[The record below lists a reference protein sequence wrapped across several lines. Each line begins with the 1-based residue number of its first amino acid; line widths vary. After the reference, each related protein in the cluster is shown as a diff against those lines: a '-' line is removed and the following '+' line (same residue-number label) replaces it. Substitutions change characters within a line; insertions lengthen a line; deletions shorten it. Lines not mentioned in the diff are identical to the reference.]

1 MWLRNGENT
10 IKRHRLVKRG
20 LIQSWPTRSHF
31 THVHD
36 LSHISSARPKSSS
49 AFISGLLSQY
59 KEYRGLLRT
68 MPTMSGFVNFNP
80 EKDIPSL
87 RDRVIFVTGGT
98 AGLGRASVEA
108 LAKHEPAHIY
118 FTGRN
123 EQAGESLI
131 AEVKKTNPSVGLT
144 FLKMDM
150 ASLSAVKK
158 ACAQFSHER
167 LDLLMCNAG
176 IMDKPPAL
184 SEEGYEIHFAVNHLA
199 HAMIIQQLLPVMLRT
214 AELPNA
220 DVRLIILTSVGW
232 QFHPKNGI
240 AFDTLQTKQE
250 GLTIL
255 GFQQRYGQSK
265 LANVLYAAE
274 FARRYPSIKAVSAH
288 PGVVATDLVNT
299 LPPARKAFVYVVNWL
314 MGVSVVDEMKGRM
327 SQLWVAAGAKRDEL
341 VNGAYYMPV
350 GVMSNDKLN
359 RTAKSEDLARKLWT
373 YTEDVLSKV
382 A

>member
-1 MWLRNGENT
+1 MWHRNGANI
-10 IKRHRLVKRG
+10 IKRLRPVRRRSVC
-20 LIQSWPTRSHF
+20 SWLASSHF
-31 THVHD
+31 ACLHE
-36 LSHISSARPKSSS
+36 LSHISSAKPKSASS
-49 AFISGLLSQY
+49 FISGILSRHR
-59 KEYRGLLRT
+59 EPRRSFAT
-68 MPTMSGFVNFNP
+68 MRTMSGFVNFNP
-80 EKDIPSL
+80 EEDISSL
-87 RDRVIFVTGGT
+87 WDKVIFVTGGT

-123 EQAGESLI
+123 AQAGESLI
-131 AEVKKTNPSVGLT
+131 AEVKKTNPSVGIT

-150 ASLSAVKK
+150 ASLASVKK
-158 ACAQFSHER
+158 ACSQFSHER

-184 SEEGYEIHFAVNHLA
+184 SEDGYEIHFAVNHLA
-199 HAMIIQQLLPVMLRT
+199 HAMVIQQLLPVMLKT
-214 AELPNA
+214 AELPQS
-220 DVRLIILTSVGW
+220 DVRLVLLTSVGW
-232 QFHPKNGI
+232 QLHPKNGI
-240 AFDTLQTKQE
+240 AFDTLRTKQE
-250 GLTIL
+250 DLTIF
-255 GFQQRYGQSK
+255 GFQMRYGQSK

-274 FARRYPSIKAVSAH
+274 FAHRYPSIKSVSVH

-299 LPPARKAFVYVVNWL
+299 LPPMRRAFVYVANWL
-314 MGVSVVDEMKGRM
+314 MGVSVVDEKKGRL

-350 GVMSNDKLN
+350 GVLSNDKLDN
-359 RTAKSEDLARKLWT
+359 VAKSEELARKLWT